1 MSDLTVVIPAYNEE
15 ATIMD
20 VVHVAKHFAPVI
32 VVSDGS
38 TDQTAARAREA
49 GATVIELNPNQGKS
63 QAFYEGVKAAPT
75 RLVVSLDADLVG
87 LTVEHLKLMSD
98 PVVAGTCDMTIGVF
112 QGGGVLTDFG
122 NRATPYLSGQ
132 RVFHRDWMLSVP
144 RLTEERWPEPA
155 ITEHL
160 KASGIR
166 WEYVSLPKVRQVMKE
181 QKRGLLEGV
190 KHRVKMYKSILD
202 FQTRQTRK
210 K

>member
-1 MSDLTVVIPAYNEE
+1 MPELTAVIAAYNEQD
-15 ATIMD
+15 TIAE
-20 VVHVAKHFAPVI
+20 VVGVARCCGPVI
-32 VVSDGS
+32 VVCDGCSDH
-38 TDQTAARAREA
+38 TAEHARAA

-63 QAFYEGVKAAPT
+63 QALYTGVKAAT
-75 RLVVSLDADLVG
+75 TDLILSLDADLVG
-87 LTVEHLKLMSD
+87 LTPEHLKLLSD
-98 PVVAGTCDMTIGVF
+98 PVVQGQYDMTIGVF

-132 RVFHRDWMLSVP
+132 RVFQRDWMLSVP

-160 KASGIR
+160 KTSGIR

-202 FQTRQTRK
+202 FQTK
-210 K
+210 KK

>member
-1 MSDLTVVIPAYNEE
+1 MPELTVVIPAYNEE
-15 ATIMD
+15 DTIRE
-20 VVHVAKHFAPVI
+20 VVGVARTYAPVI
-32 VVSDGS
+32 VVCDGCSDH
-38 TDQTAARAREA
+38 TAERARQA

-63 QAFYEGVKAAPT
+63 QAFYEGVKAAT
-75 RLVVSLDADLVG
+75 TDVILSLDADLVG
-87 LTVEHLKLMSD
+87 LTTEHLKTLAD
-98 PVVAGTCDMTIGVF
+98 PVLQGQYDMTIGVF

-132 RVFHRDWMLSVP
+132 RAFRRNWMLSVP

-160 KASGIR
+160 KTSGIR

-190 KHRVKMYKSILD
+190 KHRMKMYKSILD
-202 FQTRQTRK
+202 FQTK
-210 K
+210 KK